1 MKKNKTV
8 VIDTESD
15 PGSWEDALKYSENI
29 RVIGEDEEKEKK
41 Q

>member
-1 MKKNKTV
+1 MKKNETV

-15 PGSWEDALKYSENI
+15 PGSWEDALKYSQNI
-29 RVIGEDEEKEKK
+29 RVIGEDKEKK